1 MTIGHKLENSLYS
14 PTFERDNCGFG
25 LIANMDDNPSNWV
38 IDTSIEA
45 LNRLKHRGAVSD
57 DGKSSDGCG
66 LLIKKPDEFFH
77 HCAQEMGIDLVDNYA
92 FGTIFLPKNK
102 SKHKKIKETF
112 FFQIKK
118 LGMEVLGWRS
128 VPINKKVCGK
138 DALASLPD
146 IQQII
151 ISASDNLH
159 ENEFEKKLYIAR
171 LQVEKI
177 LNEPDLY
184 ICSMS
189 SKVISYKGL
198 IVSENI
204 QKFYPDLVHK
214 KMKTSLCVFHQ
225 RFSTNTLPQWKL
237 AQPFRHLAHNG
248 EINTIQ
254 GNRHWYMARRN
265 KLDIADLP
273 ELKDMHPIVSMSD
286 SDSYS
291 LDNMLEYLL
300 AGDMGIFRAMRTLL
314 PPAWQ
319 NNNQIDKKLKACF
332 EYHSMH
338 MEPWDGPAGIVLT
351 DGRYAACALDRNGLR
366 PARYIITKD
375 RHITL
380 ASEVGVYD
388 YDDSEVL
395 QKGRL
400 APGDMLAV
408 DTLNGE
414 VLLSDDINKIL
425 KDRHPYDEWLNKNS
439 TNLSEYD
446 LKKEFPIKYDNE
458 KLIAYKKFY
467 GVSLE
472 EEVDVILPLAKL
484 AVEGT
489 GSMGDDTPMPVLS
502 KQSRSLYDYFRQ
514 QFAQVTNPPIDSL
527 RETSVMSLET
537 CLGVERNLF
546 DESSLHAGRLI
557 LDSPVLSNQVFK
569 KLITYKKKG
578 FSNDILSLHYDKNID
593 LEEAINTICDRA
605 VRSVKKGNVLI
616 ILSDQDLNMDQLTIP
631 AAMAVGA
638 VHHRLINEGVRCD
651 CNIIV
656 ETASTWN
663 SHHFAVLLG
672 YGASAVYPYLAF
684 NIIND
689 LIIRNSFD
697 RKSYASHVQNFIKG
711 INKGLLKIMSK
722 MGISCVS
729 SYRGAQL
736 FETIGIDSDVID
748 LCFKNN
754 TSRIEGASFK
764 DIENDLKKN
773 KEYSLKN
780 SEGITK
786 GGLLKFTAGGEY
798 HDYNPDVVRTLQ
810 ACVTSG
816 EYEDYKKFSSLVNS
830 RDPSFL
836 RDLFIL
842 KNKNSIPIEQVES
855 SKSILKRFDTAG
867 MSLGALS
874 PEAHE
879 ALAIAMN
886 AIGGR
891 SNSGEGG
898 EDIKRYNSPKTSK
911 IKQVASGRFGVTPHY
926 LVNADVIQIKI
937 AQGAKPGEGG
947 QLPGDKVDQYIAKL
961 RYSVPGVTLIS
972 PPPHHDIYSIE
983 DLAQLIYD
991 LKQVNNKAL
1000 VSVKLVSQ
1008 KGVGTIAAG
1017 VTKAYADLITIS
1029 GYDGGTGASPLTSV
1043 KYAGAPWEMG
1053 IVETQQTLMLNKLRH
1068 KVRIQTDGGLKTGL
1082 DVIKAAVF
1090 GAESY
1095 GFGTSVM
1102 VALGCKYLRI
1112 CHLNN
1117 CATGVATQNKILRMK
1132 HFSGSPERVINYFK
1146 FIAQDVRE
1154 ILASIGVKSID
1165 ELIGQTQYLSISKG
1179 ITQKQKSLSLKKMLT
1194 VSDKNSPKY
1203 CEVKSNKPFDKGVLA
1218 NKILRDSKNAISKRK
1233 SISLNYNIK
1242 NLDRSI
1248 GASLSGAIAKLYGN
1262 HGFSK
1267 TPIKLNFVGTAGQ
1280 SLGVWNAGGVEIYLT
1295 GDANDYVGKGMSG
1308 GKIIIKASSD
1318 FKNIADKNSIIGN
1331 TCLYGATGGKMFA
1344 EGKAGERFAV
1354 RNSGATAVVEGAGD
1368 HCCEYMTGGCSLILG
1383 KVGNNFGAGMTG
1395 GIAFVYDKNNT
1406 LTKNLNASSVEHID
1420 LSTIDKTT
1428 LKYFKELVRDY
1439 IKETGSKKA
1448 KAIMKNINIELKY
1461 FKLVKPINA
1470 SMEDIIKNTI
1480 NKVA

>member
-1 MTIGHKLENSLYS
+1 MSMGHKIKNSLYS

-25 LIANMDDNPSNWV
+25 LIASMDDRPSNWI

-66 LLIKKPDEFFH
+66 LLIKKPEDFFN
-77 HCAQEMGIDLVDNYA
+77 HCADELNFNLGKNYS
-92 FGTIFLPKNK
+92 FGTIFLPKDK
-102 SKHKKIKETF
+102 SQHKKIKETF

-118 LGMEVLGWRS
+118 LRLEVLGWRK
-128 VPINKKVCGK
+128 VPIDKKVCGK
-138 DALASLPD
+138 EALSSLPD

-151 ISASDNLH
+151 ISGSNDLH

-171 LQVEKI
+171 LQIEKI
-177 LNEPDLY
+177 LSDSDLY

-204 QKFYPDLVHK
+204 QKFYPDLVHN

-265 KLDIADLP
+265 KLDISGLP
-273 ELKDMHPIVSMSD
+273 ELRKMHPVVSMSD

-300 AGDMGIFRAMRTLL
+300 IGDMGIFRAMRTLV

-319 NNNQIDKKLKACF
+319 NNKQIDKKLKACF

-338 MEPWDGPAGIVLT
+338 MEPWDGPAGVVLT
-351 DGRYAACALDRNGLR
+351 DGRYAACVLDRNGLR

-388 YDDSEVL
+388 YKDSEVL
-395 QKGRL
+395 HKGRL

-425 KDRHPYDEWLNKNS
+425 KDRHPYEEWLKKNS
-439 TNLSEYD
+439 TDLSAYSEKKEKMLGLDSYELTV
-446 LKKEFPIKYDNE
+446 LKKYH
-458 KLIAYKKFY
+458 

-472 EEVDVILPLAKL
+472 EEKDVILPLAKL
-484 AVEGT
+484 GIEAT

-502 KQSRSLYDYFRQ
+502 KQSRSIYDYFRQ

-557 LDSPVLSNQVFK
+557 LNTPILSRQVFE
-569 KLITYKKKG
+569 KLVSFNNKG
-578 FSNDILSLHYDKNID
+578 FPNDKLSLHYDKTID
-593 LEEAINTICDRA
+593 LEEAINTISDRA

-616 ILSDQDLNMDQLTIP
+616 ILSDLNLNSNQLTIP
-631 AAMAVGA
+631 ASMAVGA
-638 VHHRLINEGVRCD
+638 VHHRLIKEGIRCD
-651 CNIIV
+651 CNIII
-656 ETASTWN
+656 ETATTWN

-672 YGASAVYPYLAF
+672 YGCSAIYPYLSF
-684 NIIND
+684 SVIENMISRNNLDKNIYGN
-689 LIIRNSFD
+689 
-697 RKSYASHVQNFIKG
+697 HVSNYIKG

-736 FETIGIDSDVID
+736 FEIIGLNSEIIN

-754 TSRIEGASFK
+754 TSRIEGAGFR
-764 DIENDLKKN
+764 DIENDIKNNKK
-773 KEYSLKN
+773 YSLKP
-780 SEGITK
+780 SEAIGK
-786 GGLLKFTAGGEY
+786 GGLLKFTADGEY
-798 HDYNPDVVRTLQ
+798 HDYNPDVVKALQ
-810 ACVTSG
+810 ECVTTG
-816 EYEDYKKFSSLVNS
+816 DYDDYIKFSKLVNS
-830 RDPSFL
+830 RDPSFM
-836 RDLFIL
+836 RDLFKL
-842 KNKNSIPIEQVES
+842 KTRRSIPIGEVES
-855 SKSILKRFDTAG
+855 ANKILKRFDTAG

-898 EDIKRYNSPKTSK
+898 EDINRYNSPKTSK

-947 QLPGDKVDQYIAKL
+947 QLPGDKVDEYIAKL

-1053 IVETQQTLMLNKLRH
+1053 IAETQQTLMLNNLRH

-1082 DVIKAAVF
+1082 DVVKAAIF
-1090 GAESY
+1090 GAESF

-1154 ILASIGVKSID
+1154 IMSSIGVKTID
-1165 ELIGQTQYLSISKG
+1165 ELIGNTQYLDIEKG
-1179 ITQKQKSLSLKKMLT
+1179 ATDKQKSLSLKKMLVVT
-1194 VSDKNSPKY
+1194 NKKSPKY
-1203 CEVKSNKPFDKGVLA
+1203 CNIRSNKPFDRGALA
-1218 NKILRDSKNAISKRK
+1218 KKILADSKNSILERK
-1233 SISLNYNIK
+1233 SIELNYQIK

-1248 GASLSGAIAKLYGN
+1248 GASLSGEIAKLYGN
-1262 HGFSK
+1262 HGFAD
-1267 TPIKLNFVGTAGQ
+1267 TPIKLNFIGTAGQ

-1295 GDANDYVGKGMSG
+1295 GDANDYVGKGMAG
-1308 GKIIIKASSD
+1308 GKVIIKAPDS
-1318 FKNIADKNSIIGN
+1318 FKTDADKNSIIGN

-1354 RNSGATAVVEGAGD
+1354 RNSGAIAIVEGAGD
-1368 HCCEYMTGGCSLILG
+1368 HCCEYMTGGCSIILG
-1383 KVGNNFGAGMTG
+1383 EVGNNFGAGMTG
-1395 GIAFVYDKNNT
+1395 GIAFVYDQS
-1406 LTKNLNASSVEHID
+1406 KNLSKNINSGSVEIIE
-1420 LSTIDKTT
+1420 LSSTDKATLNFF
-1428 LKYFKELVRDY
+1428 LKYIKDY
-1439 IKETGSKKA
+1439 VSETGSIKG
-1448 KAIMKNINIELKY
+1448 KNIINNISDELKY
-1461 FKLVKPINA
+1461 IKMVKPINS
-1470 SMEDIIKNTI
+1470 SMEDIKKNTI

>member
-1 MTIGHKLENSLYS
+1 MTTGHKLKNSLYS

-25 LIANMDDNPSNWV
+25 LIANMDDKPSSWI

-77 HCAQEMGIDLVDNYA
+77 HCAKEIGIELGSNYA
-92 FGTIFLPKNK
+92 FGTIFMPKNK
-102 SKHKKIKETF
+102 SNHKKIKETF

-151 ISASDNLH
+151 ISAPDNLH
-159 ENEFEKKLYIAR
+159 ENEFEKKLYVAR

-184 ICSMS
+184 VCSMS

-273 ELKDMHPIVSMSD
+273 ELKEMHPIVSMSD

-300 AGDMGIFRAMRTLL
+300 AGDMGIFRAMRTLV

-319 NNNQIDKKLKACF
+319 NNNKIDEKLKACF

-425 KDRHPYDEWLNKNS
+425 KDRNPYDEWLNKNS

-446 LKKEFPIKYDNE
+446 LKKEKPIKYDTEN
-458 KLIAYKKFY
+458 LIAYKKFY

-484 AVEGT
+484 GIEGT

-527 RETSVMSLET
+527 REASVMSLET

-557 LDSPVLSNQVFK
+557 LESPILSNQVFK
-569 KLITYKKKG
+569 KLLSYHKKG
-578 FSNDILSLHYDKNID
+578 FPGDTLSIHYDKNID

-616 ILSDQDLNMDQLTIP
+616 ILSDQDLNKDQLTIP

-638 VHHRLINEGVRCD
+638 VHHRLINAGLRCD

-672 YGASAVYPYLAF
+672 YGASAIYPYLAF

-689 LIIRNSFD
+689 LIIRNSLD
-697 RKSYASHVQNFIKG
+697 AKAYASHVQNFIKG

-736 FETIGIDSDVID
+736 FETIGINSNVIN

-754 TSRIEGASFK
+754 TSRIEGAGFK

-773 KEYSLKN
+773 KKYSLKT
-780 SEGITK
+780 SEGINK
-786 GGLLKFTAGGEY
+786 GGLLKFTAEGEY
-798 HDYNPDVVRTLQ
+798 HDYNPDVVKKLQ

-816 EYEDYKKFSSLVNS
+816 EYEDYKKFSTLVNS

-836 RDLFIL
+836 RDLFNV
-842 KNKNSIPIEQVES
+842 KHKNSIPIEQVES
-855 SKSILKRFDTAG
+855 SKKILKRFDTAG

-898 EDIKRYNSPKTSK
+898 EDINRYNSPKTSK

-1082 DVIKAAVF
+1082 DVIKAAIF

-1132 HFSGSPERVINYFK
+1132 HFSGSPDRVINYFK

-1165 ELIGQTQYLSISKG
+1165 ELIGQTQFLSINKG
-1179 ITQKQKSLSLKKMLT
+1179 ITQKHKSLSLKKMLT
-1194 VSDKNSPKY
+1194 ISNKKSPRY
-1203 CEVKSNKPFDKGVLA
+1203 CEMKSNKPYDNGVLA
-1218 NKILRDSKNAISKRK
+1218 KKILKDSKDAISKRK
-1233 SISLNYNIK
+1233 SLSLKYSIK

-1248 GASLSGAIAKLYGN
+1248 GASLSGAIAKIYGN
-1262 HGFSK
+1262 HGFTK
-1267 TPIKLNFVGTAGQ
+1267 NPIKLNFSGTAGQ

-1295 GDANDYVGKGMSG
+1295 GDANDYVGKGMAG
-1308 GKIIIKASSD
+1308 GKIIIRASKS
-1318 FKNIADKNSIIGN
+1318 FKKVAHENSIIGN
-1331 TCLYGATGGKMFA
+1331 TCLYGATGGKMYA
-1344 EGKAGERFAV
+1344 EGRAGERFAV
-1354 RNSGATAVVEGAGD
+1354 RNSGAIAVVEGAGD
-1368 HCCEYMTGGCSLILG
+1368 HCCEYMTGGSALILG
-1383 KVGNNFGAGMTG
+1383 DVGNNFGAGMTG
-1395 GIAFVYDKNNT
+1395 GLAFVYDKNKT
-1406 LTKNLNASSVEHID
+1406 LSKNLNTGSVEYVD
-1420 LSTIDKTT
+1420 LATIDKITV
-1428 LKYFKELVRDY
+1428 KYFKRIINDY
-1439 IKETGSKKA
+1439 IKETGSIKA
-1448 KAIMKNINIELKY
+1448 KMIMKDIINEINN
-1461 FKLVKPINA
+1461 FRIVKPINA
-1470 SMEDIIKNTI
+1470 TMEDIIKNTI